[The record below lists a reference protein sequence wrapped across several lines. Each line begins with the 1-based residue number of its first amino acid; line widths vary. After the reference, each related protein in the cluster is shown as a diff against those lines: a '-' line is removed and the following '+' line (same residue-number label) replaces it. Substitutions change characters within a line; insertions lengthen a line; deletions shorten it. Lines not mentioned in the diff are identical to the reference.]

1 MYLILMDALIEA
13 ARRRDGRSII
23 TGNDLAEVLEDAKRD
38 YLARVERVA
47 EEHRATE
54 AFRLKIDLKRIGN
67 H

>member
-38 YLARVERVA
+38 YLARVERAA
-47 EEHRATE
+47 EAERA
-54 AFRLKIDLKRIGN
+54 AQANKDLIDFKRIRN